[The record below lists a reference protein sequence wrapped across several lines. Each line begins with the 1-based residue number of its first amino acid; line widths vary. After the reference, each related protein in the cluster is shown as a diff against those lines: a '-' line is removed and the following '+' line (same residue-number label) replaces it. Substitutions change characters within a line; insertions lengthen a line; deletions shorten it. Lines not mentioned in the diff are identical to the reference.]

1 MSVPS
6 SNKLHII
13 SQFLVALAQV
23 PDLQQ
28 ETCEVDPSVDPLCPS
43 RSDASLRL
51 TIGKKSVRL
60 FLYVRKATYPRD
72 VREVLWNFHKNSNAK
87 STEIHHVIVSEA
99 ISSGAKE
106 LLKSERVGYF
116 DSGGSLFLPMP
127 GAYILIDKPAPKAH
141 AKVMNSIFSGR
152 RAFVL
157 HALLLYKDR
166 WFRVNDLAAIT
177 GIAPSTASDVLTEL
191 ERLDWVESRGL
202 GPKKERHL
210 AKPSELLNAWTNEI
224 TDFSQPTQ
232 QRYYVPGKKS
242 ETLLQHLAETFKA
255 HGVDYAVG
263 YEAAAQRYAPFLSA
277 ISQTR
282 VHATPS
288 QPLEAALA
296 ALGARSVTE
305 GANLTI
311 VNAKSSGD
319 LLFRIEVD
327 GVWLASPIQ
336 VYLDLAR
343 SEGRAKEMAEHLRRE
358 RIGF

>member
-1 MSVPS
+1 MSVDTTDKP
-6 SNKLHII
+6 NII
-13 SQFLVALAQV
+13 SNFLAALTQV
-23 PDLQQ
+23 PGLQQ
-28 ETCEVDPSVDPLCPS
+28 EFCEVDPLCPS
-43 RSDASLRL
+43 RADASLRL
-51 TIGKKSVRL
+51 SVGKKSVRL
-60 FLYVRKATYPRD
+60 FLYVRKSIYPRD
-72 VREVLWNFHKNSNAK
+72 VRELLWNFRNNSKAK
-87 STEIHHVIVSEA
+87 STEIHHVIVSES
-99 ISSGAKE
+99 ISGGAKE

-116 DSGGSLFLPMP
+116 DSGGSLFLPIP
-127 GAYILIDKPAPKAH
+127 GAYILIDKPPPKAH
-141 AKVMNSIFSGR
+141 AKLMNSIFSGR

-157 HALLLYKDR
+157 HALLFHNNR
-166 WFRVNDLAAIT
+166 WFGVNDIANIT

-210 AKPSELLNAWTNEI
+210 AKPSELLNAWTNEMVSL
-224 TDFSQPTQ
+224 SQPIQ
-232 QRYYVPGKKS
+232 HRYYVPGEKS
-242 ETLLQHLAETFKA
+242 ETLLRRLAETFSV

-263 YEAAAQRYAPFLSA
+263 YESAAQLYAPFLSA

-282 VHATPS
+282 AHAVPNRS
-288 QPLEAALA
+288 LEDALA

-311 VNAKSSGD
+311 VDAKSGGD
-319 LLFRIEVD
+319 LLFRNEID

-343 SEGRAKEMAEHLRRE
+343 GEGRAKEMAEHLRRE